1 VAESLATAGELS
13 GVDTDEG
20 AEVEE
25 KRRQATRASRIGW
38 TTGLVMLAALLG
50 VGGWLGLNALQA
62 ERAEQQ
68 RAHFLEV
75 GRQGAINLTTIDWH
89 TADADIQRILD
100 SATGSF
106 YDDFSKRAQS
116 FVDVVKQAQSRSV
129 GTVVNAGVESESGD
143 EAQVLVAMNVE
154 TSNSAAVQQDPR
166 RWRMRV
172 SVQRVGEDVK
182 VSNVA
187 FVP

>member
-1 VAESLATAGELS
+1 VAKPVATTEELSPDDTDAGDEVERTSNRGERAGRIAWTAG
-13 GVDTDEG
+13 V
-20 AEVEE
+20 
-25 KRRQATRASRIGW
+25 
-38 TTGLVMLAALLG
+38 VMLVALMG
-50 VGGWLGLNALQA
+50 VGGWLGFGELRAD
-62 ERAEQQ
+62 RAEQQ

-75 GRQGAINLTTIDWH
+75 GRQGAINLTTIDCQ
-89 TADADIQRILD
+89 TADADVQRILN

-116 FVDVVKQAQSRSV
+116 FVEVVKQAQSKSV
-129 GTVVNAGVESESGD
+129 GTVVNAGMESESGD
-143 EAQVLVAMNVE
+143 EAQVIVAINVE
-154 TSNSAAVQQDPR
+154 TSNSAAAQQDSR

-172 SVQRVGEDVK
+172 SVQRVGGDVK